1 VERVKDCKFSS
12 LIQMTRRIITSV
24 RDMIQLGLD
33 KCSVM
38 ESQFSGSTLPLVV
51 SMTQD
56 LAESLSYVHIHVHV
70 WT

>member
-1 VERVKDCKFSS
+1 
-12 LIQMTRRIITSV
+12 
-24 RDMIQLGLD
+24 MIQLGLD